1 MKLLLLL
8 FAALLLPGCAST
20 ITNLTASQQRRNP
33 NGLYPV
39 DLAWDTR
46 QQTVRAESLTPY
58 VVVGLEAYAMRPT
71 SMMSNRWET
80 VIPVPATEQFVH
92 YHFKVDY
99 QYNAMKQPQKGS
111 KLSQGY
117 TLEIVEK

>member
-20 ITNLTASQQRRNP
+20 ITNLTASQQRRSP

-39 DLAWDTR
+39 DVAWDTR
-46 QQTVRAESLTPY
+46 QQTVRPESLTPY

-80 VIPVPATEQFVH
+80 VIPVAATEKFVH
-92 YHFKVDY
+92 YYFKVDY
-99 QYNAMKQPQKGS
+99 QYNAMKKPRKGS

-117 TLEIVEK
+117 TLEILEK